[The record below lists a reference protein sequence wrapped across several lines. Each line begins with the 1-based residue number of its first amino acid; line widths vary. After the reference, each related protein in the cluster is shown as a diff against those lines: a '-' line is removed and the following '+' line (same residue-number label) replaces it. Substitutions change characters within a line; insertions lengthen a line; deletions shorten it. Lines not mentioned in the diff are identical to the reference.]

1 MLAQHILAQ
10 PEIVYNFVC
19 WRGRK
24 FSVRAIAMGGKTD
37 LDRVVAYIPTELK
50 QELKEWAD
58 SEERSVSWVVAKL
71 IDRAVRERKQ
81 QQNTVKVVNM
91 R

>member
-1 MLAQHILAQ
+1 
-10 PEIVYNFVC
+10 
-19 WRGRK
+19 
-24 FSVRAIAMGGKTD
+24 MGGKTD
-37 LDRVVAYIPTELK
+37 LDRVVAYIPAELK

-71 IDRAVRERKQ
+71 IDRAVAERKN
-81 QQNTVKVVNM
+81 QQNMPKVVNM